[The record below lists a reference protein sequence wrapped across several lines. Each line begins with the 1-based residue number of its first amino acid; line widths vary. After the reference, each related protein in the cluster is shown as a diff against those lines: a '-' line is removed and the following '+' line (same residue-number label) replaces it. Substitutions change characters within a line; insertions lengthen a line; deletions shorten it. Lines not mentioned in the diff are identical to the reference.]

1 MSLIRRHHF
10 TFDILVGGI
19 SVGGRSITPS
29 SYPFEES
36 EYPLLRSLIPRA
48 TMGEGGA
55 GGGVGGDLL
64 RKELPIIQDLGERL
78 VVFSSRRFK
87 RGAEAEQGGDE
98 GIGLV
103 ALFGGE

>member
-1 MSLIRRHHF
+1 MW
-10 TFDILVGGI
+10 
-19 SVGGRSITPS
+19 
-29 SYPFEES
+29 
-36 EYPLLRSLIPRA
+36 
-48 TMGEGGA
+48 
-55 GGGVGGDLL
+55 GGDLL